1 MAIRC
6 LRPSMKSKAKAV
18 LFMLVV
24 GFMVLPVGR
33 QAASE
38 KFSGRLD
45 YPLAPGT
52 RWIFHFH
59 EELGQGV
66 HFNGLLAKFAKGDV
80 LDATVVSEVTG
91 TDTFNREEY
100 VRVDS
105 RMGGE
110 LWLQEWYRFGKDGLF
125 HGKSLDHD
133 SGEET
138 LMVPQQKLLSP
149 KLRTG
154 ESWIWKASKA
164 PVRMQVKVV
173 GPATITVPAGTFQT
187 TEISYDTT
195 VQIEG
200 NTVNVLQNR
209 WFAAG
214 VGYVKQE
221 TRTLVGKSMI
231 NNVILTLEKFEPAV
245 RGRKEK
251 MK

>member
-1 MAIRC
+1 MGIRC
-6 LRPSMKSKAKAV
+6 LRASMKSKAIAALFILV
-18 LFMLVV
+18 LGLML
-24 GFMVLPVGR
+24 LPFGR
-33 QAASE
+33 EAASE
-38 KFSGRLD
+38 KSSDRMD

-66 HFNGLLAKFAKGDV
+66 HFNGLLVKFAKGEV

-100 VRVDS
+100 VRVDY
-105 RMGGE
+105 RVGGE

-133 SGEET
+133 SGAET

-149 KLRTG
+149 KLMTG
-154 ESWIWKASKA
+154 ESWTWKASNA

-195 VQIEG
+195 VQVEG
-200 NTVNVLQNR
+200 NTVNVRQNR

-221 TRTLVGKSMI
+221 TMTLMGKRMI
-231 NNVILTLEKFEPAV
+231 NNVILTLERFEKV
-245 RGRKEK
+245 GK
-251 MK
+251 